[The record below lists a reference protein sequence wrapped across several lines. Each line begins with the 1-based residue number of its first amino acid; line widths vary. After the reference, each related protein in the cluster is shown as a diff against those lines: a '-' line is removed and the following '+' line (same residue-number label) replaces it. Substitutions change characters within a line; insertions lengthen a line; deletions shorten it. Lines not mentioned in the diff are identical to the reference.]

1 MGFLDRTDCALMALK
16 PVVAETLA
24 FHWLVRVASGA
35 PAAEGA
41 RCATVCSRA
50 MRLAFVSRAKRGSSS
65 LDLAGEYGVSGAGVC
80 VLDGSTS

>member
-1 MGFLDRTDCALMALK
+1 MALN

-50 MRLAFVSRAKRGSSS
+50 MRLAFVSRAKRGNSS
-65 LDLAGEYGVSGAGVC
+65 LDLAGEKGVRGAGVC

>member
-1 MGFLDRTDCALMALK
+1 MVLR

-24 FHWLVRVASGA
+24 FHWFVRVASGA

-65 LDLAGEYGVSGAGVC
+65 LDLAGEYGASGAGVC

>member
-1 MGFLDRTDCALMALK
+1 MALK

>member
-1 MGFLDRTDCALMALK
+1 MALK

-24 FHWLVRVASGA
+24 FHWLVRVARGA

-41 RCATVCSRA
+41 RWATVCSRA
-50 MRLAFVSRAKRGSSS
+50 IRLAFVSRANRGNSS
-65 LDLAGEYGVSGAGVC
+65 LDLAGENGVRGAGVC